1 MVRNSLTMQKAT
13 TRANKWELGI
23 LLQFVIAAMLKYISL
38 KYINLNINK
47 VLSLQMV
54 PQLQMQSDFHPIYGR
69 STSTA

>member
-1 MVRNSLTMQKAT
+1 MVRNLLTMQKAT

-69 STSTA
+69 SASTA